1 MSKDKKK
8 ASALRAVLSVAAVVL
23 LAAEIIASGFFLTSA
38 KRMAKEE
45 IVKITG
51 DGRAQFEAA
60 VSRTK
65 SSALES
71 IYELPKV
78 YTLPVSNS
86 PAPKPDEAGFSSM
99 PDDGRGTY
107 NGGKIETYEDETI
120 RVEVWKEFHENSIF
134 NFADI
139 KIAHP
144 SQFIHA
150 LSDDDFYSPNRYKPV
165 VMARQKNA
173 VVAMT
178 GDFCKYRNS
187 GVNIHNRKLYRNKP
201 QIREVLFVDSES
213 NFHTM
218 KGSLMESSGILNDY
232 DIIFSLSFGPAVVEN
247 GKARSRKN
255 IGYYTLGNPWE
266 LEPRACVGQVGKLHY
281 LFCTVDGRDK
291 GSKGVNVIQVGKV
304 MEEKNCQTAYMLDG
318 GQTATLMFH
327 GEVYNKV
334 AYGGQREVSD
344 IIYCATAIPDGEGQ

>member
-1 MSKDKKK
+1 MNRDNRKLSPVRIIL
-8 ASALRAVLSVAAVVL
+8 SAAAAVL
-23 LAAEIIASGFFLTSA
+23 LAAEIAAGGFFFSSS
-38 KRMAKEE
+38 RQMAKED
-45 IVKITG
+45 VSKING
-51 DGRAQFEAA
+51 DAGAQFEAA
-60 VSRTK
+60 VARTK

-78 YTLPVSNS
+78 YTLPISDD
-86 PAPKPDEAGFSSM
+86 PAPKPNEAGFTSM

-107 NGGKIETYEDETI
+107 NGTPIDIYDDETI
-120 RVEVWKEFHENSIF
+120 HVEVWKERHDDSVY
-134 NFADI
+134 NFADVT
-139 KIAHP
+139 IAHP

-150 LSDDDFYSPNRYKPV
+150 LSDDDFYSQNRYKPI
-165 VMARQKNA
+165 VMARKKNA

-178 GDFCKYRNS
+178 ADFCKYRNS

-201 QIREVLFVDSES
+201 QIREILFVDSES

-218 KGSLMESSGILNDY
+218 KGTLMESSGILEDF

-247 GKARSRKN
+247 GKARTRKE
-255 IGYYTLGNPWE
+255 IGYYSLGFPWDV
-266 LEPRACVGQVGKLHY
+266 EPRACVGQIGKLHY
-281 LFCTVDGRDK
+281 LFCTVDGRSAA
-291 GSKGVNVIQVGKV
+291 SKGASVLQVGKV
-304 MEEKNCQTAYMLDG
+304 MEEKKCQTAYMLDG

-344 IIYCATAIPDGEGQ
+344 IIYFATAIPDGEE